1 MFEVNGYYRYSGQV
15 KEREIFHYSS
25 PSQHIEIHS
34 LFNDS
39 LKPPVTQSVAV
50 SEPFELRLSLSLKN
64 DKNILSYSL
73 LYRAFS

>member
-1 MFEVNGYYRYSGQV
+1 M
-15 KEREIFHYSS
+15 IFHYSCLA
-25 PSQHIEIHS
+25 QHIGIQS

-50 SEPFELRLSLSLKN
+50 SEPFELRLLLSLKN

-73 LYRAFS
+73 LYHAFFIMAGS

>member
-1 MFEVNGYYRYSGQV
+1 MDII
-15 KEREIFHYSS
+15 KEWGIFHYSS
-25 PSQHIEIHS
+25 PAQHIEIQS

-64 DKNILSYSL
+64 DKNIRSYFL
-73 LYRAFS
+73 LYHAFS